1 MKSFRL
7 LPIVIFASLSLFLL
21 KSVGLL
27 TQGSYVLNGTSA
39 AVAQETMDAK
49 PENDAAAALTDS
61 EASAAD
67 RASET
72 LFPEGAEKPS
82 DTGKKDA
89 IPVTE
94 NALGEKSEIDS
105 KVGSEST
112 EKVVLERLGERRAEI
127 DALEAQMA
135 TRMALVDAAE
145 KRLEERA
152 KGLELLEE
160 RINAL
165 VEEKKMLDDEQFSG
179 IVGMYET
186 MKPKDAAAIFNE
198 LSMDVLLRVSTSMS
212 PRKMAPVLAAM
223 TTSRAQE
230 LTVKMAEKEL
240 EPTLDTP
247 IDDFSSLPKING
259 N

>member
-1 MKSFRL
+1 
-7 LPIVIFASLSLFLL
+7 
-21 KSVGLL
+21 
-27 TQGSYVLNGTSA
+27 
-39 AVAQETMDAK
+39 
-49 PENDAAAALTDS
+49 
-61 EASAAD
+61 
-67 RASET
+67 
-72 LFPEGAEKPS
+72 
-82 DTGKKDA
+82 
-89 IPVTE
+89 
-94 NALGEKSEIDS
+94 
-105 KVGSEST
+105 
-112 EKVVLERLGERRAEI
+112 
-127 DALEAQMA
+127 
-135 TRMALVDAAE
+135 
-145 KRLEERA
+145 
-152 KGLELLEE
+152 
-160 RINAL
+160 
-165 VEEKKMLDDEQFSG
+165 MLDDEQFSG